1 MRVVYI
7 DIDSLRTDHLSCYG
21 YHRKT
26 TPNIDRLAADGVRFT
41 NFYATDTPCLPSRT
55 ALFSGR
61 FGIHTGVVNH
71 GGTNADIRIEG
82 PGRGFR
88 SVSTHH
94 ALAERLRM
102 AGWYTASIS
111 PFPHRHSAY
120 QIWEGFHETFD
131 TGGNGNERAEVC
143 YPYVERW
150 LEHNKDRDNWFLHF
164 NYWDPHTPYDTPLE
178 YGEPF
183 KDDPPPAWVT
193 QAVIDKQRKS
203 YSPHDIQRPHARY
216 ERTSNPWP
224 RGAHEIKN
232 PADFKQWIDGYD
244 TGIHYADHYVG
255 KVIQKLKALGIY
267 EDTAILVSADHG
279 ENHGELEVWGDHQTA
294 DQITNNIP
302 LVIRWPGLTDD
313 KAGKA
318 FHGKHYNI
326 DLASTLV
333 ELFGGEQPECWDG
346 RSFANTLKTGKD
358 AGRDYLILSQCA
370 WSCQRSARWDDWL
383 LIRTYHTGH
392 KNFPSLMLFNLKD
405 DPHEQHNLAKSQPE
419 LVNHGLRL
427 MDGWVAEQLGKSG
440 HADPLHQVIAEGGP
454 LHANRRNL
462 GGFCEFLKNTGRA
475 AHAEWLAKH
484 DGAPR
489 DDGGSNY

>member
-1 MRVVYI
+1 MRVIYI
-7 DIDSLRTDHLSCYG
+7 DIDSMRTDHLSCYG

-26 TPNIDRLAADGVRFT
+26 SPNLDALAAQGVRFT
-41 NFYATDTPCLPSRT
+41 NYYATDTPCLPSRT
-55 ALFSGR
+55 ALFTGR

-71 GGTNADIRIEG
+71 GGTQADIRVEG

-88 SVSTHH
+88 SKSTDW
-94 ALAERLRM
+94 ALAERLRQ

-120 QIWEGFHETFD
+120 HVWEGFHETFD
-131 TGGNGNERAEVC
+131 SGSNGHERAEVV

-150 LEHNKDRDNWFLHF
+150 LENNAKRDKWFLHF

-193 QAVIDKQRKS
+193 QSVIDKQRQS
-203 YSPHDIQRPHARY
+203 YSPHDIQRPH
-216 ERTSNPWP
+216 SNYKADKLPWP
-224 RGAHEIKN
+224 RGVHEIKT
-232 PADFKQWIDGYD
+232 PADFKKWIDGYD

-255 KVIQKLKALGIY
+255 KVVQKLKDLGIY
-267 EDTAILVSADHG
+267 EDTAIIVSSDHG

-294 DQITNNIP
+294 DQITNNVP
-302 LVIRWPGLTDD
+302 LIVKWPGLTDD
-313 KAGKA
+313 KAGRVFK
-318 FHGKHYNI
+318 GKHYNI

-333 ELFGGEQPECWDG
+333 DLFGGTQPECWDG
-346 RSFANTLKTGKD
+346 QSFAETLRSGKETG
-358 AGRDYLILSQCA
+358 RESLVLSQGA
-370 WSCQRSARWDDWL
+370 WSCQRSARWDDWI

-405 DPHEQHNLAKSQPE
+405 DPHEQHNLASKRPD
-419 LVNHGLRL
+419 LVNHGLRII
-427 MDGWVAEQLGKSG
+427 DGWVAEQLKKSG
-440 HADPLHQVIAEGGP
+440 QPDPLHQVIAEGGP
-454 LHANRRNL
+454 LHANAKNL
-462 GGFCEFLKNTGRA
+462 PGFAAFLRETGRE
-475 AHAEWLAKH
+475 AHAAWLEKY

-489 DDGGSNY
+489 EA